1 MLLLEDMSYS
11 KDGQGATV
19 LSVSAQEMESS
30 EKLSD

>member
-11 KDGQGATV
+11 KDGQGATI